1 MTTTTAGSGGLE
13 SDLISTAEFRQGF
26 EYFLLAFSLG
36 ENDERIY
43 RSQIRAL
50 SLTPFATGAATE
62 EAIGDAENALL
73 KLHLEHLRMP
83 HWLPG
88 GVRAYQGMEIQDWD
102 TPTDVTDLRRACE
115 GLYHALLTLPFQYLP
130 VAELVVRDVYCFLE
144 HATEVAAHETEN
156 RTSLSLIEEALSKGV
171 EHILSQIPTAKVTMA
186 RMLPLQIEIICRDTP
201 IQIRDL
207 KSSMIQRMVVVPGI
221 VVQAAKPFLKAS
233 VLVVQCK
240 DCGAR
245 RSMRIP
251 PWKQGLALPRN
262 CDGSAATGGEGDQKC
277 SLDPFV
283 IVSEDCSFID
293 VQTLK
298 IQELPD
304 DVPTGDIPRHLMLN
318 VPSAL
323 VGRVSPGAKIL
334 ACGVYSAFDKGSNK
348 KGGMLEAS
356 VRSGYLHVLGLEGM
370 AKEVADAFV
379 SGGYSLS
386 RGMSMTCGTG
396 FSTAEIE
403 AFHRLAGRADIIDYV
418 SASIAPSIY
427 GCEDIKRSVACMLFG
442 GSRKYLSDGSS
453 LRGDIH
459 LLLLG
464 DPSTAKSQILKF
476 VERTA
481 PVAVYTSGKGSS
493 AAGLTAALVR
503 DHSGNYALEGGAMV
517 LADGGVV
524 CIDEFDKMRDD
535 DRVAI
540 HEAMEQQT
548 ISIAKAGI
556 NTVLTTQCAVLAA
569 ANPTFGCYDDT
580 KDASEQH
587 NFEATILSRFDCIW
601 LVRDEKNVEKDR
613 IIAQHIFN
621 LYTNNRNAGTGA
633 TSTTAPDHLIPPKLL
648 RAYISYCR
656 ANCHPRLS
664 QDAAKQLENFYVEVR
679 ERSRNDRRNRKDQIP
694 ITVRQLESL
703 ARLAESFA
711 KMSLSPQA
719 TMPHVE
725 EAIRLFKV
733 STVATA
739 QSTLASQVL
748 TPEDQDRIQACET
761 ALLQRLPLGARAAKT
776 TIVRDLRTR
785 GFEPGIIAKALCAL
799 IRKGTL
805 AERGDASVRRE
816 AGG

>member
-1 MTTTTAGSGGLE
+1 MATAGSGGPE
-13 SDLISTAEFRQGF
+13 SELISPVEFRQGF

-36 ENDERIY
+36 ENEERVY
-43 RSQIRAL
+43 RAQIRAL
-50 SLTPFATGAATE
+50 SLTPFAGSSNVE
-62 EAIGDAENALL
+62 ETLMDGENAILR
-73 KLHLEHLRMP
+73 LHLEHLRMP

-88 GVRAYQGMEIQDWD
+88 GVRAVQGMELQDWD
-102 TPTDVTDLRRACE
+102 APSELSDLRRACE
-115 GLYHALLTLPFQYLP
+115 GLYSALSALPFRYLP
-130 VAELVVRDVYCFLE
+130 IAETVVRDIYCFLE
-144 HATEVAAHETEN
+144 HATDVAAREGGDAAPG
-156 RTSLSLIEEALSKGV
+156 SLMEEALSRGV
-171 EHILSQIPTAKVTMA
+171 ERILSQIPAVKVTLA
-186 RMLPLQIEIICRDTP
+186 RMLPFQIEVICRDAP
-201 IQIRDL
+201 VQIRDL
-207 KSSMIQRMVVVPGI
+207 KSSMIQRLLVVPGI

-240 DCGAR
+240 DCAAR
-245 RSMRIP
+245 RTLRLP

-262 CDGSAATGGEGDQKC
+262 CDGGAGGDAGDAQKC

-283 IVSEDCSFID
+283 IVSEECSFID

-318 VPSAL
+318 VPSGL

-334 ACGVYSAFDKGSNK
+334 ACGVYSAFDKGTNK
-348 KGGMLEAS
+348 KGGLLEAS

-370 AKEVADAFV
+370 AKEVADAMMR
-379 SGGYSLS
+379 GGFSLS
-386 RGMSMTCGTG
+386 PGLTFTCGTG
-396 FSTAEIE
+396 FSAADVE
-403 AFHRLAGRADIIDYV
+403 AFHRLAARPDIADFV
-418 SASIAPSIY
+418 AASIAPSIY
-427 GCEDIKRSVACMLFG
+427 GSEDIKRSVACMLFG

-503 DHSGNYALEGGAMV
+503 DNSGNYALEGGAMV

-613 IIAQHIFN
+613 VIAQHIFN

-633 TSTTAPDHLIPPKLL
+633 SSTSPDQVIPPKLL

-656 ANCHPRLS
+656 ANCQPRLS
-664 QDAAKQLENFYVEVR
+664 PDAAKQLENFYVEVR
-679 ERSRNDRRNRKDQIP
+679 EKSRSDRRNRKDQIP

-711 KMSLSPQA
+711 KMSLAPHASMA
-719 TMPHVE
+719 HVE

-739 QSTLASQVL
+739 QSTLTSQTL
-748 TPEDQDRIQACET
+748 TPEDQDKVQACET

-785 GFEPGIIAKALCAL
+785 GFDPLIIAKALCAL
-799 IRKGTL
+799 IRKGVL

-816 AGG
+816 AGA